1 MAKSEQRGIQS
12 IDVGGKL
19 LATLLAKTAPMM
31 LKDLSEQ
38 AGVASAQAH
47 AYLSSFKRLD
57 LVVQDQADGRY
68 ALGPLALHLGLSYMT
83 SYAPLRAA
91 REAVHKIEEATGFMT
106 LLIVWSN
113 GAPTAIEVRPGRESL
128 NVNVQPGSVFPVTGS
143 SVGFVFAAFMPKTVI
158 APRRESELAGTQTR
172 GGQWHVP
179 PKDFAKRVS
188 DAKLCGFA
196 FLAGQPIFGINS
208 LAAPVFTNDGEF
220 VAAIMVLGNEDSMD
234 LACEGDLVKLI
245 KTYTTG
251 GTHG

>member
-1 MAKSEQRGIQS
+1 MKKSKQRGIQS

-31 LKDLSEQ
+31 LKDLSEE

-68 ALGPLALHLGLSYMT
+68 ALGPLALHLGLSYMA
-83 SYAPLRAA
+83 SYAPLAAA
-91 REAVHKIEEATGFMT
+91 RQAVHRIEEATGFMT
-106 LLIVWSN
+106 LLTVWSN
-113 GAPTAIEVRPGRESL
+113 GAPTAIEVRPGRERL

-143 SVGFVFAAFMPKTVI
+143 SVGFVFAAFMPKAVT
-158 APRRESELAGTQTR
+158 ASRREAELAGTQTR

-179 PKDFAKRVS
+179 PKDLAKRVS

-196 FLAGQPIFGINS
+196 SLAGQPIFGINS
-208 LAAPVFTNDGEF
+208 LAVPVCTSDGEF
-220 VAAIMVLGNEDSMD
+220 VAAIMVLGDEDSMD
-234 LACEGDLVKLI
+234 LSCEGDLVKLI
-245 KTYTTG
+245 KSHTVG